1 MPFIKSFVF
10 KKKLFYLL
18 KPCTEKD
25 DNENMKNVQNILILK
40 NKQHHP

>member
-10 KKKLFYLL
+10 KKNLFYLL